1 MPTTNPNF
9 EPEPGPVKPFK
20 PKKNKNLL
28 SDRMGRRT
36 TRQRSHHKTK
46 AKLIF
51 ETIFLLFSRL
61 NTARPSKNFLLFY
74 VIADS
79 KIHGI

>member
-36 TRQRSHHKTK
+36 TRQKSHHKTK

-51 ETIFLLFSRL
+51 ETIFIF
-61 NTARPSKNFLLFY
+61 
-74 VIADS
+74 I
-79 KIHGI
+79 